1 MIEKNSKDADIESI
15 KPVSVLVP
23 VYNEAETVASMISE
37 LYDEVGS
44 KIPVEV
50 VVAED
55 GSTDGTKEIL
65 RDLAEEIP
73 LKLIMDDRR
82 KGYMGGV
89 KDGLRHVSS
98 EYIFFMDS
106 DGQHMP
112 SDFWKLYEKRHEYDL
127 IIGKKIRRRDP
138 FHRLFISTVFHW
150 LIQLLF
156 RVPVRDPDTGFRIM
170 KHEVLDS
177 VLEETRILKYSFW
190 TEFTVRAHKKGF
202 KVGEVSIIH
211 RNRLHGDTRLYK
223 LSKLPSII
231 VSQLIGSFKLAT
243 ELKRVQLQER

>member
-1 MIEKNSKDADIESI
+1 MIEKNSKDTDVEPINSVSFLM
-15 KPVSVLVP
+15 PVH
-23 VYNEAETVASMISE
+23 NEAGTIASVISE
-37 LYDEVGS
+37 LYNEVGS
-44 KIPVEV
+44 KIPVEI

-65 RDLAEEIP
+65 RDLAEKLP
-73 LKLIMDDRR
+73 LRLIMNDRR

-106 DGQHMP
+106 DGQHTP

-127 IIGKKIRRRDP
+127 IVGKKIRRRDP
-138 FHRLFISTVFHW
+138 FHRIFMSTVFHW
-150 LIQLLF
+150 LVRLLF
-156 RVPVRDPDTGFRIM
+156 RVPVRDPDTAFRIM

-177 VLEETRILKYSFW
+177 VLNETRILKYSFW
-190 TEFTVRAHKKGF
+190 TEFTVRAHKRGF
-202 KVGEVSIIH
+202 KVGEVLVIH
-211 RNRLHGDTRLYK
+211 RNRLNGDTRLYK

-231 VSQLIGSFKLAT
+231 ISQLIGSFKLAM
-243 ELKRVQLQER
+243 ELNGVRLQER